1 MFWGRGGHPDR
12 RTSKPETSKGL
23 MSRGADAVFH
33 RGGSECMAHR
43 GRTTK
48 LVDEKVV
55 PVVEE
60 TAVVYKERV
69 VTDRV
74 RLHKQVHEEQEV
86 LDIPVQ
92 TESLEVERV
101 PVGRWIEAPVGI
113 RQEGDTTIY
122 PVVEE
127 VLVVEKRLRL
137 VEEVRVTQR
146 RATRHVREQV
156 ALRREEILVEREA
169 APRDPDRDPEA

>member
-1 MFWGRGGHPDR
+1 MAEPDPPGR
-12 RTSKPETSKGL
+12 
-23 MSRGADAVFH
+23 
-33 RGGSECMAHR
+33 
-43 GRTTK
+43 
-48 LVDEKVV
+48 LVEEKVV
-55 PVVEE
+55 PVIEE

-69 VTDRV
+69 VSDRV
-74 RLHKQVHEEQEV
+74 RLRKRVHATREM

-101 PVGRWIEAPVGI
+101 PVGRWIAVPADI

-137 VEEVRVTQR
+137 VEEVRVTRR
-146 RATRHVREQV
+146 RATRQVREEV
-156 ALRREEILVEREA
+156 SLRHEEILVEHD
-169 APRDPDRDPEA
+169 APPDGPKRDPGP

>member
-1 MFWGRGGHPDR
+1 MAASKRNGRLA
-12 RTSKPETSKGL
+12 E
-23 MSRGADAVFH
+23 
-33 RGGSECMAHR
+33 
-43 GRTTK
+43 
-48 LVDEKVV
+48 EKVV

-74 RLHKQVHEEQEV
+74 RLNKQVHEDQEV
-86 LDIPVQ
+86 LDIPVR
-92 TESLEVERV
+92 TETLEVERV
-101 PVGRWIEAPVGI
+101 PVGRFVEAAPAI
-113 RQEGDTTIY
+113 WTEGDTTVY

-146 RATRHVREQV
+146 QATRRVREEV
-156 ALRREEILVEREA
+156 VLRREEITVEHMA
-169 APRDPDRDPEA
+169 DPDGAGRDDAA

>member
-1 MFWGRGGHPDR
+1 MVYPKRNGRLA
-12 RTSKPETSKGL
+12 E
-23 MSRGADAVFH
+23 
-33 RGGSECMAHR
+33 
-43 GRTTK
+43 
-48 LVDEKVV
+48 EKVV

-60 TAVVYKERV
+60 TALVYKERV

-74 RLHKQVHEEQEV
+74 RLHKQVHEDEEV

-101 PVGRWIEAPVGI
+101 PVGRWIDAPVEV
-113 RQEGDTTIY
+113 RHEGDTTVY

-137 VEEVRVTQR
+137 VEEVRVTR
-146 RATRHVREQV
+146 RQETRRVQERV
-156 ALRREEILVEREA
+156 GLRREEVVVERDA
-169 APRDPDRDPEA
+169 APRDADRDPDV